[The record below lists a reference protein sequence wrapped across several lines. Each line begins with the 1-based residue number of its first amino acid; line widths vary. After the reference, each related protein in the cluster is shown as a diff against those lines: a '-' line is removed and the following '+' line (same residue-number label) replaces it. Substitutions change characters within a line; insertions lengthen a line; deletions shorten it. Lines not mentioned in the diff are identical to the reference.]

1 MAEVIGG
8 LIFATIVGTVTSNAV
23 GGKLLEDK
31 VNRRTVCIQPPHSAV
46 TTPLFILCYDNYR
59 YYNLYYRYCNTI
71 LHLLGLLYIIGT
83 FLSSVC
89 VVNY

>member
-46 TTPLFILCYDNYR
+46 RTPLLLLCNDSCR
-59 YYNLYYRYCNTI
+59 SL
-71 LHLLGLLYIIGT
+71 
-83 FLSSVC
+83 F
-89 VVNY
+89 

>member
-31 VNRRTVCIQPPHSAV
+31 VNRRTVCIQPPPHSAV
-46 TTPLFILCYDNYR
+46 TTPLFILCYYNYR
-59 YYNLYYRYCNTI
+59 YYDLYYRYCNTI
-71 LHLLGLLYIIGT
+71 LHLLGLLYNIGT
-83 FLSSVC
+83 FLSSV
-89 VVNY
+89 